1 MQTSCKPTM
10 MKYNLILPEGD
21 SLGSKMQ
28 KDALK
33 KGLTQQLPKDSPR
46 GLFFLRGEDIHGGI
60 IYVGRGEGHTDWR

>member
-1 MQTSCKPTM
+1 M

-33 KGLTQQLPKDSPR
+33 KSLTQQLPKDSPL
-46 GLFFLRGEDIHGGI
+46 GGEDIHGGI